1 MFFLYCGG
9 WGRLCN
15 ETDIIMLLF
24 LLSEKTDLVVFVT
37 LHKKHMVF
45 IPDHKCQCLT
55 IDLWSWYTLCNR
67 LRIFTL
73 FSCGKWWILNTHNFA
88 LHQNFRSRHFSMIE
102 WLYSCDLQFC
112 LLPQNVRG
120 SRWRRTTTRWRCW
133 RNRQTNLRKS
143 ERTGSNMR

>member
-24 LLSEKTDLVVFVT
+24 LLSAKTDLLVFVT
-37 LHKKHMVF
+37 LHKKHTVF
-45 IPDHKCQCLT
+45 ILDHKCQCLT
-55 IDLWSWYTLCNR
+55 IDLWSSYTLCNR
-67 LRIFTL
+67 LFHVA
-73 FSCGKWWILNTHNFA
+73 SDGKFILSTHNFA
-88 LHQNFRSRHFSMIE
+88 LHQNFWSRHFSMIE